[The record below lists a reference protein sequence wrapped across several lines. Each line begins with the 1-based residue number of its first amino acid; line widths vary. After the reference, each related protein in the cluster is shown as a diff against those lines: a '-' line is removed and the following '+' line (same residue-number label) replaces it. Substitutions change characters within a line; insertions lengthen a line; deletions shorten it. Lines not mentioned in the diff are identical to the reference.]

1 MKSCLRVLGLLLIC
15 VFISCKGQSS
25 KKINGVS
32 FVASGDSITM
42 KHVNPVLQV
51 NANSAAIMPFGFIRD
66 LAHPKVQYSSERQWF
81 GETPRGVKQYAGML
95 QKNGVSIMVKPQI
108 WVWHGEFTGN
118 IKMNSEADWKILEDT
133 YKKFILEFAV
143 VAQEIKAETFCIGTE
158 LEQFIKHRPNYWS
171 ELISEIRKVY
181 KGKLTYAAN
190 WDEFTRTPFWEQLD
204 YIGIDAYFP
213 LSDEKTP
220 SIAALTEGWK
230 KHKQT
235 ILNHSNK
242 FKKPILFTEFGYRS
256 LDFTGDKPWDVD
268 HSKTAV
274 NLEGQANALQVIFDT
289 FWHEE
294 WFAGGYVWKWF
305 IDHEKVGGKEN
316 ARFTPQNKPAE
327 LVIKDFYGG
336 TPKKKN

>member
-118 IKMNSEADWKILEDT
+118 IKMN
-133 YKKFILEFAV
+133 
-143 VAQEIKAETFCIGTE
+143 
-158 LEQFIKHRPNYWS
+158 
-171 ELISEIRKVY
+171 
-181 KGKLTYAAN
+181 
-190 WDEFTRTPFWEQLD
+190 
-204 YIGIDAYFP
+204 
-213 LSDEKTP
+213 
-220 SIAALTEGWK
+220 
-230 KHKQT
+230 
-235 ILNHSNK
+235 
-242 FKKPILFTEFGYRS
+242 
-256 LDFTGDKPWDVD
+256 
-268 HSKTAV
+268 
-274 NLEGQANALQVIFDT
+274 
-289 FWHEE
+289 
-294 WFAGGYVWKWF
+294 
-305 IDHEKVGGKEN
+305 
-316 ARFTPQNKPAE
+316 
-327 LVIKDFYGG
+327 
-336 TPKKKN
+336 